1 MFVLPEHKSDFRSFV
16 GLEDK
21 IGFRRAEAGQYLFQQ
36 DQSQKWFVFIRSGMA
51 KVTRMSAD
59 GGQMITELLLPGD
72 VCGALCA
79 LDSCPYPVSAQT
91 VTPAEYAKLGP
102 DEFFR
107 LSQDFPQLQRCSLEG
122 CATKIRHQRA
132 MMASIA
138 LERIPQRLWKVFHV
152 LAERL
157 GETVPDGLQ
166 IPFPFSRQE
175 VADMI
180 GATPETV
187 TRTFTRAKKDGELLE
202 SEALITL
209 LGMTRLEQI
218 AERAAL

>member
-1 MFVLPEHKSDFRSFV
+1 MFVLPEQRSDFRSFD
-16 GLEDK
+16 GLEDR
-21 IGFRRAEAGQYLFQQ
+21 IEFRRAEVGHFLFRQ
-36 DQSQKWFVFIRSGMA
+36 DETEKWFVFIKSGMA
-51 KVTRMSAD
+51 KVSRISAD

-91 VTPAEYAKLGP
+91 VTPVEYAKL
-102 DEFFR
+102 DTEEFFR
-107 LSQDFPQLQRCSLEG
+107 LSQHYPQLQRCSLEG
-122 CATKIRHQRA
+122 CATKIRQQRA
-132 MMASIA
+132 MMSAIA

-157 GETVPDGLQ
+157 GEVTSEGTR

-187 TRTFTRAKKDGELLE
+187 TRTFSRAKKDGEIRE
-202 SEALITL
+202 SEGLVTL
-209 LGMTRLEQI
+209 LGLTDLEQI
-218 AERAAL
+218 AEKAAL